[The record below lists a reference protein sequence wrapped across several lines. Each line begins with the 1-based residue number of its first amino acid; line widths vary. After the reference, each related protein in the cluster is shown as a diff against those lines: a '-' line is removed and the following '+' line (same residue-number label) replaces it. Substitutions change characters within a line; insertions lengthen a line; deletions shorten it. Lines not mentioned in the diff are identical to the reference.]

1 MLTLPLISFN
11 AWRETMSGNE
21 FDLINCYFK
30 SQPVNRKDMVL
41 GIGDDDAAI
50 ISVPEN
56 SQLVVTTDTLVAGTH
71 FFKMLIQ

>member
-1 MLTLPLISFN
+1 M
-11 AWRETMSGNE
+11 
-21 FDLINCYFK
+21 INCYFK
-30 SQPVNRKDMVL
+30 SQPVNRKDIVL